1 MIHIFNP
8 DTELTFEKN
17 SLNFTPGK
25 SIVNFIYSLALL
37 PALYAEEGDSII
49 LPDYDGH
56 SPDPSSLPFYA
67 LCNLKKLEVIPF
79 KSVAAV
85 IRKGAGENHKVSPWG
100 WNKAIFHKLCR
111 LGVPEYSL
119 PDKNMIDRIRLLAH
133 RSQTIKFFQQYGELF
148 PQCPSPR
155 MLTTLSELKSVISE
169 GNNVCLKSP
178 WSSSGRGVVFSNSME
193 PERIMRWGDAIIRNQ
208 GGLMAEK
215 VYPREKDFASEW
227 IIKDGKAEFAGISLF
242 KTSEK
247 GKYSGNLLL
256 PQNLIFEDLRKSTR
270 WSDDIL
276 TIQRN
281 FIDRNI
287 SPYYSGPVGID
298 MLSFSNGEI
307 NPCVEIN
314 IRRTMGHVAL
324 KVADTIY
331 NPTDEKVRNELLRL
345 FPNDIFTIEP
355 YSTFN

>member
-8 DTELTFEKN
+8 DTELTFEKDT
-17 SLNFTPGK
+17 LNFTPGK
-25 SIVNFIYSLALL
+25 SIVNFIYSLSLL
-37 PALYAEEGDSII
+37 PALYGEEGDRII
-49 LPDYDGH
+49 LPDYDGR
-56 SPDPSSLPFYA
+56 SPDPTSLPFYA
-67 LCNLKKLEVIPF
+67 LCNLKGMEVIPIN
-79 KSVAAV
+79 SIAAATMTPS
-85 IRKGAGENHKVSPWG
+85 GDNHKISPWG
-100 WNKAIFHKLCR
+100 WNKALLHKLTR
-111 LGVPEYSL
+111 LGVPEHML
-119 PDKNMIDRIRLLAH
+119 PDKKMVEKIRMLAH
-133 RSQTIKFFQQYGELF
+133 RSLTMKFFQQYDEYF
-148 PQCPSPR
+148 PHCSFPLI
-155 MLTTLSELKSVISE
+155 LTSASELELIISNE
-169 GNNVCLKSP
+169 KNVCLKAP

-193 PERIMRWGDAIIRNQ
+193 PERIMRWGEAIIRNQ

-227 IIKDGKAEFAGISLF
+227 RIKDGKAEFAGMSLF

-256 PQNLIFEDLRKSTR
+256 PQNLIFEKLRKSTR

-276 TIQRN
+276 TVQRE
-281 FIDRNI
+281 FLDRNI

-324 KVADTIY
+324 KVADSIY
-331 NPTDEKVRNELLRL
+331 NPTNEKVRDELLRL
-345 FPNDIFTIEP
+345 FPNYVFTIEP